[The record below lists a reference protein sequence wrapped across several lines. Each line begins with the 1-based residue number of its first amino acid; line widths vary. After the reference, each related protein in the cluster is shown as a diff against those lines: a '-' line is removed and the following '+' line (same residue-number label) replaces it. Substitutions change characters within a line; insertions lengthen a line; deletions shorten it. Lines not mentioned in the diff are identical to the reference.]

1 MRKILIA
8 AFVVLAA
15 TLPGVAAEAGSPNVE
30 EVFPG
35 IDFPDFENGF
45 VVFLNTTREA
55 VCTDEQVES
64 EFAFL
69 DWFINEDGEAFFRY
83 LEENNG
89 DPTDYQGV
97 FPPPEPPRPA
107 RPEGIVAFRRLS
119 KETKKGAIIESVRGS
134 NVPTEL
140 WRQDENPPGV
150 GPCTD
155 TLGQEAA
162 FATGTSMARSNDN
175 NLFDSPSRNTSFGNH
190 LRASLTDAEGNDFV
204 YDARFQLNFRCNTPE
219 FGPPACL
226 IERTTIR

>member
-15 TLPGVAAEAGSPNVE
+15 TLSGVAAEAGSPNVE
-30 EVFPG
+30 EFYPG

-45 VVFLNTTREA
+45 VVFLNTTRDAICTEEQIEA
-55 VCTDEQVES
+55 EFETIAWFESGDADEFFQY
-64 EFAFL
+64 L
-69 DWFINEDGEAFFRY
+69 D
-83 LEENNG
+83 ENDG
-89 DPTDYQGV
+89 DPTGFEGT
-97 FPPPEPPRPA
+97 FPPEEPP

-119 KETKKGAIIESVRGS
+119 KETGKGALVESVRGTD
-134 NVPTEL
+134 VPTEL

-155 TLGQEAA
+155 TLGQSGPY
-162 FATGTSMARSNDN
+162 ATGTAMARANDN
-175 NLFDSPSRNTSFGNH
+175 NLFDSPSRNTSFGNR
-190 LRASLTDAEGNDFV
+190 LKATLTDNDGNKVV
-204 YDARFQLNFRCNTPE
+204 YSTRFHLNFRCNTPE